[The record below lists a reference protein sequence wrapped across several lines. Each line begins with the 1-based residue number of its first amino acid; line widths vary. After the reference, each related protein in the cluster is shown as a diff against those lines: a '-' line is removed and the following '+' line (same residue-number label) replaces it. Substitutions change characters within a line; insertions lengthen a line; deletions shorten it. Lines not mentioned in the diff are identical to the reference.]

1 MAGAQTKGIVFQ
13 VLELLAY
20 FTYCSPTISPQL
32 WSLWPQ
38 IVTALND
45 WAVDFF
51 ENVSCRAVPRHIVP
65 AVRLQSHVHL
75 VVGRL

>member
-1 MAGAQTKGIVFQ
+1 M
-13 VLELLAY
+13 LELLAY

-38 IVTALND
+38 IVAALNG

-51 ENVSCRAVPRHIVP
+51 ENVSRDPVHTS
-65 AVRLQSHVHL
+65 LHL
-75 VVGRL
+75 VQGVAGLTACLCMSCSSGDTQ

>member
-1 MAGAQTKGIVFQ
+1 M
-13 VLELLAY
+13 LELLAY

-51 ENVSCRAVPRHIVP
+51 ENV
-65 AVRLQSHVHL
+65 RLQTSLCIH
-75 VVGRL
+75 